1 MLGNPQWE
9 RILDRVGVR
18 ASMTAAVLLWTL
30 ASVSHT
36 FAGGFRGFLLARTA
50 LGLGE
55 AASYPGAVRT
65 VTLTLRPSTGGRG
78 IALAYSGGSLG
89 AILTPLLIT
98 PVAAAWGWRGG
109 FWFTGIVGALWLVLW
124 SAVGRRCNLA
134 HPPAIAESTGA
145 PRWNHI
151 RLWAFISIYA
161 LGMSPVPLVLY
172 QASIYLS
179 VVLHKS
185 QIAIRQFLWIPPFGW
200 EFLYFFLA

>member
-65 VTLTLRPSTGGRG
+65 VTQTLPPSTRARG

-109 FWFTGIVGALWLVLW
+109 FWFTGIVGALWLFFW
-124 SAVGRRCNLA
+124 GAGGGRGDLS
-134 HPPAIAESTGA
+134 HST
-145 PRWNHI
+145 
-151 RLWAFISIYA
+151 A
-161 LGMSPVPLVLY
+161 LSGTT
-172 QASIYLS
+172 
-179 VVLHKS
+179 
-185 QIAIRQFLWIPPFGW
+185 
-200 EFLYFFLA
+200 